1 MISHNKFFFFF
12 TNQKWVCLIVQI
24 VSPMH
29 VWLIVDYISNCWYQ
43 FVSKPPSWEIVSSKC
58 QPETYLKESILE
70 LWKLHSNF
78 SKQKNHWEVRSTK
91 VIIKLFLWKLQVPW
105 VGDLVC
111 GYNGIL
117 HASWGEGSL
126 LVILSKCYIVVL
138 FKLEIELASLLQTG
152 PRYKCKKK
160 VTGLMFRY

>member
-1 MISHNKFFFFF
+1 M
-12 TNQKWVCLIVQI
+12 
-24 VSPMH
+24 
-29 VWLIVDYISNCWYQ
+29 SNCSNCQSYACVINCGLISPTVGINLYTKQ
-43 FVSKPPSWEIVSSKC
+43 PSWEIVSSKC

-160 VTGLMFRY
+160 LLAWCFVTSRVFIEGYHKRLC